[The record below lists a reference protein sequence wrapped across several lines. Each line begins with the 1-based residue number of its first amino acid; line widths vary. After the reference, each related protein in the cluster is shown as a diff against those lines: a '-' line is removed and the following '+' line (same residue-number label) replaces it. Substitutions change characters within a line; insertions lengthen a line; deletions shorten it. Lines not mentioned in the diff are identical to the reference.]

1 MTYLSWYCVLLAS
14 MITGLGVVRC
24 LDLHKFTST
33 KPLTRLSFDPNAGK
47 LFVGGEN
54 IIYQLDENLS
64 QKDKA
69 KETKFCLDDNQYK
82 TYIETT
88 LKCGDSQDYTIA
100 TAAFAEKSETDST
113 LAISFVRPL
122 RSGSLDID
130 PAFGTRICNFS
141 MKEVRSHFVELRE
154 MCSEGVAGFYP
165 WWIQGSI
172 QSCQAQLG
180 GPFTDTSYCAYDKRQ
195 TKAVAGD
202 PKAENSVLSAT
213 ADICVDEVVT
223 SLILTVQ
230 LNHPIAVLGTSD
242 GHMMK
247 SSMKGGSCIN
257 NSAYMKYKIG
267 NESILQDMALSSDLE
282 FAFVL
287 TNTSV
292 SPNSGPIQ
300 GGTLITITG
309 NNFGL
314 LTPKVTIGDETRI
327 CQVDTQNNKN
337 TNLKCTSPQTEV
349 EVSYPITITVND
361 TQSLPYI
368 VQGTASSEEPFE
380 YKTPSVASVFPL
392 MGPVSGGTN
401 VVIRGNN
408 FHIGDKQEVSIGITS
423 CDVISLNRTVIVCQT
438 RPAPTLL
445 DSTRRQRRAVR
456 KSFVIV
462 TIDGAILNSPEP
474 FEYRADSTVTKVSPP
489 FSIQNGG
496 TKLFIEGTNLHIVQ
510 NPRIG
515 VITPN
520 GKAAYDDCKA
530 DVKYGGMNMTCST
543 PNIMPLMS
551 SLDQS
556 SVHDVGMFLL
566 MDGIEE
572 LKTTKY
578 RLIYNPNP
586 EVSKFENKDHVVE
599 FDTTDSLLTI
609 TGKNL
614 PRGVTMDDYKV
625 YIGGELCNMT
635 LLRSAYL
642 QCKPQKPASLEG
654 KGPKLPVM
662 VHIGKYLKFSPGEL
676 IFVAPEVIQ
685 GALNIGIII
694 LIVLLILIIIASI
707 VVVVIMKKRHLCC
720 WKDKNARAIHYL
732 GGNDPRL
739 DAEGQLLM
747 DQNRRNDYEE
757 QGRGAETAG
766 ASAYSTGI
774 DEETRI
780 LLQDQHLLIERQYLQ
795 MGEILGAGH
804 FGSVFKA
811 YLTIPDEKGDNLVA
825 VKTLHQNSPREIDVQ
840 AFLKEAIIMKDFN
853 HPNVLNLIGICLGM
867 DDMPLVVLPYM
878 KHGDLLSYIRNDSN
892 NPTIKDLI
900 TFGIDITE
908 GMTYL
913 AGLKFV
919 HRDLACRNCM
929 LDEDFH
935 VKVADFGLSRDIY
948 EKDYYASEN
957 KKTML
962 PVKWMALECLEKG
975 KYSSKSD
982 VWSFGIVLW
991 ELMTRGV
998 NPYPEVDN
1006 WDIVRYLKH
1015 GRRMPQPQ
1023 YCPDELSP
1031 AQKHKPKPV
1040 PLPKP
1045 KLPGQAPDS
1054 KEAKET
1060 NEPKDMNGAAGKA
1073 GQGDME
1079 KETESSPMIQDKGSV
1094 GKDYIVE
1101 LSFYLKC
1108 YNTKTFIAISH
1119 KKNCFTANLKFNE
1132 QNRYFEVPYSCSI

>member
-1 MTYLSWYCVLLAS
+1 
-14 MITGLGVVRC
+14 
-24 LDLHKFTST
+24 
-33 KPLTRLSFDPNAGK
+33 
-47 LFVGGEN
+47 
-54 IIYQLDENLS
+54 
-64 QKDKA
+64 
-69 KETKFCLDDNQYK
+69 
-82 TYIETT
+82 
-88 LKCGDSQDYTIA
+88 
-100 TAAFAEKSETDST
+100 
-113 LAISFVRPL
+113 
-122 RSGSLDID
+122 
-130 PAFGTRICNFS
+130 
-141 MKEVRSHFVELRE
+141 
-154 MCSEGVAGFYP
+154 
-165 WWIQGSI
+165 
-172 QSCQAQLG
+172 
-180 GPFTDTSYCAYDKRQ
+180 
-195 TKAVAGD
+195 
-202 PKAENSVLSAT
+202 
-213 ADICVDEVVT
+213 
-223 SLILTVQ
+223 
-230 LNHPIAVLGTSD
+230 
-242 GHMMK
+242 
-247 SSMKGGSCIN
+247 
-257 NSAYMKYKIG
+257 
-267 NESILQDMALSSDLE
+267 
-282 FAFVL
+282 
-287 TNTSV
+287 
-292 SPNSGPIQ
+292 
-300 GGTLITITG
+300 
-309 NNFGL
+309 
-314 LTPKVTIGDETRI
+314 
-327 CQVDTQNNKN
+327 
-337 TNLKCTSPQTEV
+337 
-349 EVSYPITITVND
+349 
-361 TQSLPYI
+361 
-368 VQGTASSEEPFE
+368 
-380 YKTPSVASVFPL
+380 

-489 FSIQNGG
+489 FTIQNGG

-520 GKAAYDDCKA
+520 GKVAYDDCKA

-609 TGKNL
+609 TRKIVSRGLSGSDYYYRLLQMVGKNL

-625 YIGGELCNMT
+625 YIGDELCNMT

-732 GGNDPRL
+732 GGTDPRL

-853 HPNVLNLIGICLGM
+853 HPNVLNLI
-867 DDMPLVVLPYM
+867 
-878 KHGDLLSYIRNDSN
+878 
-892 NPTIKDLI
+892 
-900 TFGIDITE
+900 
-908 GMTYL
+908 
-913 AGLKFV
+913 
-919 HRDLACRNCM
+919 
-929 LDEDFH
+929 
-935 VKVADFGLSRDIY
+935 DFGLSRDIY

-1023 YCPDELSP
+1023 YCPDELSSTRF
-1031 AQKHKPKPV
+1031 K
-1040 PLPKP
+1040 
-1045 KLPGQAPDS
+1045 GS
-1054 KEAKET
+1054 KGN

-1094 GKDYIVE
+1094 GKGESV
-1101 LSFYLKC
+1101 
-1108 YNTKTFIAISH
+1108 A
-1119 KKNCFTANLKFNE
+1119 
-1132 QNRYFEVPYSCSI
+1132 